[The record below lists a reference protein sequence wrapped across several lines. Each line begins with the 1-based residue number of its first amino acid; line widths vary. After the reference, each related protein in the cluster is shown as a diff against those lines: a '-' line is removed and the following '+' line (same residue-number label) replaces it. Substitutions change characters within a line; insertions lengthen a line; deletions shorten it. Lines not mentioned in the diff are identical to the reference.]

1 MKVGEQ
7 VTEAT
12 VGSNGVVVDAPRLD
26 DPPDLGDRGE
36 DVLVEALVTEPAV
49 EAFDEGILHR
59 LARGDVVPLDA
70 PLGRPAQHGIAGQLG
85 CRSTLSETIIAGLP
99 RITISSASHA
109 S

>member
-1 MKVGEQ
+1 
-7 VTEAT
+7 
-12 VGSNGVVVDAPRLD
+12 
-26 DPPDLGDRGE
+26 
-36 DVLVEALVTEPAV
+36 
-49 EAFDEGILHR
+49 
-59 LARGDVVPLDA
+59 VPLDA